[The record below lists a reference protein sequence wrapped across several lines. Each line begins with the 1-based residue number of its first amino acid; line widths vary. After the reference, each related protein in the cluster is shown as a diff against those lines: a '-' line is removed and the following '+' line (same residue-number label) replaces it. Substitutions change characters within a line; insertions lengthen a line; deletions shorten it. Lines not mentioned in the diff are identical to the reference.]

1 MFRTIVRLL
10 KSRVFS
16 RECLWDVVVLCMCRW
31 VNGWLHVNTVVRI
44 ERRGK
49 VDTPHG
55 LLTMSGM

>member
-31 VNGWLHVNTVVRI
+31 VNGWLNGWLHVNTVVRI
-44 ERRGK
+44 ERRG
-49 VDTPHG
+49 
-55 LLTMSGM
+55 